1 MSETQKKTLN
11 GSLATNVKGLKKIF
25 YTRNSSTIIENL
37 VERVIKL
44 RGN

>member
-1 MSETQKKTLN
+1 MKETQKKAIN
-11 GSLATNVKGLKKIF
+11 GSLPTNVKGLKKIF

-37 VERVIKL
+37 VERAIKL